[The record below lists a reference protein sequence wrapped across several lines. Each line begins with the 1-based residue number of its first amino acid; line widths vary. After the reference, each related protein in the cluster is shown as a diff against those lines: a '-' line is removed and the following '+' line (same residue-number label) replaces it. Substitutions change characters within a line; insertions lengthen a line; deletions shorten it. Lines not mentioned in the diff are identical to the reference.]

1 MKEKF
6 VFSFVIITILLSY
19 TTQKT
24 LAQYTMGGNAVP
36 SPSAG
41 CYTVTNSLGDQL
53 GWGWRDEPIDVD
65 CPFQISFNI
74 SFTNPTNTG
83 ADGMCFII
91 QNQFTNTY
99 PLNITN
105 SGGGRLGYLGFPGNS
120 VMIEFDCWDNDEAY
134 TVDPSGNHIAMFRN
148 GIMNHNDNLNRLAP
162 QSPQTALNVPNL
174 ENGQNHLVVVTWD
187 PAINTLTCVMDNSAA
202 LTLTGVV
209 DMEAM
214 FSNTSGLVN
223 VGFAATT
230 GGATNIQ
237 RFCPL
242 PDTPVITTL
251 TASTENICPGST
263 FGIDEEALDITNTNN
278 YVWTVASGPGSI
290 ATPNPTQAG
299 IVEVSGADGTTVIHM
314 EYTDNCGHIYTRDFI
329 VQPSAVPTVTVNNLS
344 ICPNATW
351 TLNPEAG
358 GNFSSLSWV
367 VTHPDGT
374 VDPPVVGNSLS
385 GQGQAS
391 VSVTPSITGCATAG
405 TPITV
410 LVNETSFSPFD
421 AGTVPTQCISPANP
435 NYTHSP
441 ININPNSGLEFPAG
455 FPIAWSVEPGN
466 TGNIVSS
473 AADGTLVV
481 NQTGTYTLTATGGP
495 GCSISDDVF
504 IELVTNPTVTIV
516 PDGILGDNIICPNE
530 NMTLHIA
537 GNYDLVEWLDQNGNI
552 IPPVQT
558 PTVDP
563 NVIEIISSGDYSV
576 EITIG
581 TCTATDVI
589 TITEVAATSPSAGG
603 NQNNPG
609 ICTNGSY
616 TLVGSSDPTYTA
628 SWSIPTGAAG
638 NILNGQNSLNLEVNA
653 SGTYELTVTSPEGCT
668 ASDVAEII
676 LLPVPEVSL
685 GSNFSVCPNIDFDI
699 VLDNLM
705 CPNLPLVTGI
715 LWSDNTTTN
724 SFTDQVVPN
733 GNTTVSVTLNINSCS
748 ATDNVVVSAFVPPI
762 WDLGQLPPVCGDQPF
777 TVTST
782 ESVLWT
788 SSATSSTS
796 TGTVY
801 TQNNPSPGVETLT
814 ATLTYGNGC
823 IIFDNIDITIV
834 QPYFVNLPTTVDFC
848 EGSGVMVDAGNTVT
862 WSNGDVGPTTMAD
875 EVGILTANY
884 DDGPCH
890 SQDQM
895 TVTMTYLPVI
905 EFTENTTFCEGTT
918 VVLGAPGSHAVQFNW
933 STGETTE
940 TITVSESGYYSLTAS
955 NYCQT
960 ISRDIILD
968 FESCEAYAFIPNTFT
983 PDKDGVNEVWQPI
996 IYNAKSYEVFIYNR
1010 WGDVIYHSTDPEENW
1025 LGEAHQG
1032 QHYVQDGVYGY
1043 RIILESPERE
1053 KKEYFGYFRMLR

>member
-1 MKEKF
+1 MRK
-6 VFSFVIITILLSY
+6 VFLAILFLSLINLQTWGQYQLAAGFTNTATISGNCFNL
-19 TTQKT
+19 TTQT
-24 LAQYTMGGNAVP
+24 QGSAMGVIWSIGTQDLN
-36 SPSAG
+36 
-41 CYTVTNSLGDQL
+41 CNFTK
-53 GWGWRDEPIDVD
+53 
-65 CPFQISFNI
+65 SFNMKF
-74 SFTNPTNTG
+74 SATNADG
-83 ADGMCFII
+83 ADGVSFIMK
-91 QNQFTNTY
+91 
-99 PLNITN
+99 NIPNYVPGATGN
-105 SGGGRLGYLGFPGNS
+105 GGALGFAWPGNGNS
-120 VMIEFDCWDNDEAY
+120 FAIEFDTYVNDASPSF
-134 TVDPSGNHIAMFRN
+134 DPGQNTANDHIAFLRN
-148 GIMNHNDNLNRLAP
+148 GTNNHNSADNLAGPLI
-162 QSPQTALNVPNL
+162 VGNL
-174 ENGQNHLVVVTWD
+174 ENGAFHPVTITWI
-187 PAINTLTCVMDNSAA
+187 AATQTLTCTIDAFN
-202 LTLTGVV
+202 LTSVV
-209 DMEAM
+209 NLPAILGSSTTY
-214 FSNTSGLVN
+214 F
-223 VGFAATT
+223 GFAGTT
-230 GGATNIQ
+230 GGLMNLQ
-237 RFCPL
+237 QVCPL
-242 PDTPVITTL
+242 PSAPTVLP
-251 TASTENICPGST
+251 ASTENICPGT
-263 FGIDEEALDITNTNN
+263 NFTLDATAIDLTNTNDFN
-278 YVWTVASGPGSI
+278 WVITAGPGNIS
-290 ATPNPTQAG
+290 TPNAAQAG
-299 IVEVSGADGTTVIHM
+299 IVEVTGAGTGTIIQM
-314 EYTDNCGHIYTRDFI
+314 TYTDNCDLVYIRDYN
-329 VQPSAVPTVTVNNLS
+329 VQPSAVPAVTVNNLS

-351 TLNPEAG
+351 TLNPVAG

-374 VDPPVVGNSLS
+374 VDPPVIGNSLS

-391 VSVTPSITGCATAG
+391 VSVTPSITGCATTG

-441 ININPNSGLEFPAG
+441 ININPNSGLDFPAG

-495 GCSISDDVF
+495 GCSISDDVY

-516 PDGILGDNIICPNE
+516 PDGLLGDNIICPNE
-530 NMTLHIA
+530 DMTLHIA

-552 IPPVQT
+552 ITPVQT
-558 PTVDP
+558 PTINP
-563 NVIEIISSGDYSV
+563 NIIEIGSSGDYTV

-581 TCTATDVI
+581 NCTATDFI
-589 TITEVAATSPSAGG
+589 TITEVAATPPSAGG
-603 NQNNPG
+603 NQNTPG
-609 ICTNGSY
+609 ICTNGAY
-616 TLVGSSDPTYTA
+616 ILVGSSDPTYTA

-668 ASDVAEII
+668 ASDVAEIV

-715 LWSDNTTTN
+715 LWSDNATTN
-724 SFTDQVVPN
+724 SFTDQVIPN
-733 GNTTVSVTLNINSCS
+733 GNTSVSVTLNINSCS
-748 ATDNVVVSAFVPPI
+748 ATDNVVVSAFVPPV

-788 SSATSSTS
+788 SSATSSTI

-848 EGSGVMVDAGNTVT
+848 EGSGVIVDAGNTVT

-890 SQDQM
+890 SQDQI

-905 EFTENTTFCEGTT
+905 DFTENTTFCEGTN

-968 FESCEAYAFIPNTFT
+968 FESCEAYAFIPNTYT